1 MHAVLS
7 LSNQSVRHATA
18 HRFLLAAFAAT
29 GLSAGLAVGIASAQ
43 PAPTRPAA
51 TADAVTA
58 APWTPP
64 QRRRIYLLR
73 HGDVAYF
80 DAKGKPVAD
89 PDLVVLSEKGRAQA
103 DAAGK
108 YLAALGVKKFDRVYA
123 STLPRTQE
131 TASRVLAAAGIS
143 GEPAR
148 VEAWREMK
156 SGGTSGIATA
166 NLPRAFLALTEPRVG
181 PDGRFGNGETVR
193 EVQERVLPKLRELQA
208 DPNWD
213 SALLVLHGL
222 VNNVI
227 LSHALG
233 AGNDYFGRIEHSPG
247 CINVL
252 DVGPNDWVIRAINL
266 CPDAGNYAD
275 SGAPSRL
282 NTLEKL
288 LAGSLRS
295 RALQAQQPARTW

>member
-1 MHAVLS
+1 MRLAHLS
-7 LSNQSVRHATA
+7 PVRTA
-18 HRFLLAAFAAT
+18 RAGRIGLALTAALFAA
-29 GLSAGLAVGIASAQ
+29 GFSAGNSRAQ
-43 PAPTRPAA
+43 GTPAPAA
-51 TADAVTA
+51 PVTVA
-58 APWTPP
+58 APVVAPWTPP

-80 DAKGKPVAD
+80 DAQGKPVAD
-89 PDLVVLSEKGRAQA
+89 PDLVPLSEKGRAQA

-131 TASRVLAAAGIS
+131 TAARVLAAAGIA
-143 GEPAR
+143 GEPAK
-148 VEAWREMK
+148 VAEWREMK

-166 NLPRAFLALTEPRVG
+166 DLPRAFLALTEARVG

-193 EVQERVLPKLRELQA
+193 EVQERVLPKLRQLQT
-208 DPNWD
+208 DPSWD

-222 VNNVI
+222 VNNAI

-275 SGAPSRL
+275 SGPASRL

-295 RALQAQQPARTW
+295 RLQQEQRPARTW

>member
-1 MHAVLS
+1 MRNLFS
-7 LSNQSVRHATA
+7 QSKHCGWRLAWSSSYLLTA
-18 HRFLLAAFAAT
+18 LFASSVS
-29 GLSAGLAVGIASAQ
+29 GGLAVADAGAQ
-43 PAPTRPAA
+43 PAPAPPSAA
-51 TADAVTA
+51 AEAVMAT
-58 APWTPP
+58 WSPP

-80 DAKGKPVAD
+80 DAQGKPVAD
-89 PDLVVLSEKGRAQA
+89 ADLVVLSDKGRAQA

-131 TASRVLAAAGIS
+131 TATRVLAAAGIT
-143 GEPAR
+143 GEPAK
-148 VEAWREMK
+148 VETWREMK
-156 SGGTSGIATA
+156 SGGTSGIATSD
-166 NLPRAFLALTEPRVG
+166 LPRAFLALTEPKVG
-181 PDGRFGNGETVR
+181 PDGRFGNGETVA
-193 EVQERVLPKLRELQA
+193 ELQARVLPRLRELQA
-208 DPNWD
+208 DPGWD

-222 VNNVI
+222 VNNAI

-233 AGNDYFGRIEHSPG
+233 GGTDYFGRIEHSPG

-252 DVGPNDWVIRAINL
+252 DVGPNDWVIRAVNL

-295 RALQAQQPARTW
+295 RAQQARQPARTW